1 MRLKFPE
8 FKSMMRKKPA
18 PHLDSGVATGFSENI
33 MLKQKDARGIFNAV
47 E

>member
-8 FKSMMRKKPA
+8 FKSMIRNKPA
-18 PHLDSGVATGFSENI
+18 PHLDSGVETGFSENI
-33 MLKQKDARGIFNAV
+33 MPKQEGARVVFNAV